1 MDRFLERLALEALLH
16 RLPFSVTGLFRA
28 LWRWRRDM
36 RTQFLH
42 LFICGVYPLLQMEF
56 TLSVH
61 LLLLVNALGNSH
73 LFLTC
78 SGGGGGVILV
88 CFPQQL
94 AWQLFSL
101 VVWLLLHISGGEL
114 FGIIL
119 FFSWLLYFFIYFI
132 LPLLL
137 FVIVCRACPSLIVAR
152 PGGGDG
158 FLFRPLRIP
167 FLSWAALESFCYGIG
182 FGRLGRLPLFIIL
195 CI

>member
-1 MDRFLERLALEALLH
+1 MTYEHGFYIFLLA
-16 RLPFSVTGLFRA
+16 GL
-28 LWRWRRDM
+28 
-36 RTQFLH
+36 
-42 LFICGVYPLLQMEF
+42 YPLLQMEL

-78 SGGGGGVILV
+78 SGGRRRCYFGV
-88 CFPQQL
+88 
-94 AWQLFSL
+94 FSSATCL
-101 VVWLLLHISGGEL
+101 TVVFSCGMAPAPYFRRRTVGDHSL
-114 FGIIL
+114 L
-119 FFSWLLYFFIYFI
+119 FFTFVLYYIYFI

-152 PGGGDG
+152 PGSEDG

-182 FGRLGRLPLFIIL
+182 FGRLGRRPLFIIL

>member
-1 MDRFLERLALEALLH
+1 MTCEHGFYI
-16 RLPFSVTGLFRA
+16 FF
-28 LWRWRRDM
+28 
-36 RTQFLH
+36 Q
-42 LFICGVYPLLQMEF
+42 IEF

-61 LLLLVNALGNSH
+61 LLLLVNALDNSH

-88 CFPQQL
+88 CFSSTTCL
-94 AWQLFSL
+94 TVVFSCGMAPAPYFRRRT
-101 VVWLLLHISGGEL
+101 VRDHS
-114 FGIIL
+114 L
-119 FFSWLLYFFIYFI
+119 FFTFVLYYIYFI

-152 PGGGDG
+152 PGGVDG

-182 FGRLGRLPLFIIL
+182 FGRLGRRPLFIIL